1 MDNDIND
8 NINNNGNNA
17 NNHNP
22 NNQETNETNEMA
34 ALAANREKTIV
45 RTSVIGIITN
55 VLLAAFKAA
64 VGLISNSIAVTLD
77 AVNNLSDALSSVI
90 TIIGAKLCAK
100 PPDKKHPLGYG
111 RIEYLSSMI
120 VAAIVLYA
128 GITSLVESVKKI
140 IHPEATD
147 YGTVSLIIIAV
158 AIIVKLVL
166 GRYVK
171 KQGEKVNSGALVAS
185 GKDASFDAI
194 LSASVLASAIV
205 FLVWGISLEA
215 YVGVIISI
223 VIIKAGIEMMIETL
237 NDIIGQRG
245 DAEMGQKIKAL
256 LNEEPEI
263 SGAYDLTLFNYGP
276 NKYYGSVHMELPDTM
291 TVDEVDVLT
300 RKVQVKVY
308 QETGVI
314 LTGIGVYSRNTT
326 NDEAAEIRNTVQK
339 TVMSHDW
346 ALQMHG
352 CYVDLINKTM
362 RFDVVVSFDIDHKE
376 AVGVM
381 TQEVQGLYPD
391 YAITIV
397 PDVDVAD

>member
-1 MDNDIND
+1 MC
-8 NINNNGNNA
+8 
-17 NNHNP
+17 
-22 NNQETNETNEMA
+22 NENKDVV
-34 ALAANREKTIV
+34 ALAADREKTIV

-90 TIIGAKLCAK
+90 TIIGAKLGAK

-128 GITSLVESVKKI
+128 GITAMVESIKKI
-140 IHPEATD
+140 IHPEAAD

-171 KQGEKVNSGALVAS
+171 KQGEKVNSGALIAS

-205 FLVWGISLEA
+205 FLVWGVSLEA
-215 YVGVIISI
+215 YVGAIISI

-245 DAEMGQKIKAL
+245 DAEMSQKIKGL
-256 LNEEPEI
+256 LNEEVEVL
-263 SGAYDLTLFNYGP
+263 GAYDLTLFNYGP

-308 QETGVI
+308 KETGVI
-314 LTGIGVYSRNTT
+314 LTGIGVYSHNTS

-339 TVMSHDW
+339 TIMSNDW

-352 CYVDLINKTM
+352 FYVDTINKTM
-362 RFDVVVSFDIDHKE
+362 RFDVVVRFDIDQKE
-376 AVGVM
+376 AVAIMMQQV
-381 TQEVQGLYPD
+381 QELYPD
-391 YAITIV
+391 YAVTIV
-397 PDVDVAD
+397 PDIDVAD

>member
-1 MDNDIND
+1 MSND
-8 NINNNGNNA
+8 NKGNKDSKDISN
-17 NNHNP
+17 
-22 NNQETNETNEMA
+22 
-34 ALAANREKTIV
+34 LVVDREKTIV
-45 RTSVIGIITN
+45 RTSIIGIIAN
-55 VLLAAFKAA
+55 VFLAAFKAA
-64 VGLISNSIAVTLD
+64 VGIISNSIAVTLD

-90 TIIGAKLCAK
+90 TIIGAKLGAK
-100 PPDKKHPLGYG
+100 KPDKKHPLGYG

-140 IHPEATD
+140 IHPEAAD
-147 YGTVSLIIIAV
+147 YGMVSLIIIAV
-158 AIIVKLVL
+158 AIIVKLLL

-245 DAEMGQKIKAL
+245 DAETAKEVRAL
-256 LNEEPEI
+256 ITEEPEVR
-263 SGAYDLTLFNYGP
+263 GAYDLTLFNYGP
-276 NKYYGSVHMELPDTM
+276 DKHYGSVHMELPDTM

-300 RKVQVKVY
+300 RKLQFKVY
-308 QETGVI
+308 RETGVI
-314 LTGIGVYSRNTT
+314 LTGIGVYSYNTS
-326 NDEAAEIRNTVQK
+326 NDEAIEIRKNIQK
-339 TVMSHDW
+339 TILSNEW

-352 CYVDLINKTM
+352 FYADTVNKTI
-362 RFDVVVSFDIDHKE
+362 RLDVVLSFDIDSKD
-376 AVGVM
+376 ALGIM
-381 TQEVQGLYPD
+381 QEQVKRLYPE
-391 YAITIV
+391 YEIMIL
-397 PDVDVAD
+397 PDIDVTD